1 MHMTLYIKNQF
12 AIVFFI
18 MLFMAC
24 KKDISQT
31 VATDGIAPVVS
42 LSQNTL
48 ILSSATAN
56 NSVLNINWTKAD
68 FGFKAATQYSV
79 ELVNGDN
86 TFSSAVSVNTGIDT
100 ALSYLGSQLNELAI
114 GLGIPAGGKG
124 VIEIRIKSSL
134 NESVSVYSTVS
145 KLTLTTYTVDFPAL
159 LVRGANSWVT
169 PSTRTKGFVLTS
181 PNYDGK
187 YEGYVNFPNA
197 DGWGG
202 DGLKLQVESTGVQYG
217 WGTSATTMAAG
228 SAGNLWFTPAPNYMK
243 VNADINAGTVNFIPV
258 KFFISGDHNGWST
271 SATPMTFNATT
282 QQWVATNV
290 KFSAGNTFTFTSNGN
305 YDISYRINTD
315 GKLVYAGPP
324 NWAGGGVQ
332 APGTGTYTVI
342 LDMSAGNGGYTYKIQ

>member
-1 MHMTLYIKNQF
+1 MTPFIKKILSVSAF
-12 AIVFFI
+12 C
-18 MLFMAC
+18 MLLMAC
-24 KKDISQT
+24 EKDITQT
-31 VATDGIAPVVS
+31 VATDGIAPVVT
-42 LSQNTL
+42 LSQNT
-48 ILSSATAN
+48 ITLSSSTAN
-56 NSVLNINWTKAD
+56 TSVLKINWTKAD
-68 FGFKAATQYSV
+68 FGFKAATNYTV
-79 ELVNGDN
+79 ELVNLLN
-86 TFSSAVSVNTGIDT
+86 TFSSAISVNTSTGT
-100 ALSYLGSQLNELAI
+100 ELSYLGSQLNELAI

-124 VIEIRIKSSL
+124 DIEIRIKASL
-134 NESVSVYSTVS
+134 NESALVYSAVA
-145 KLTLTTYTVDFPAL
+145 KLTVTTYAVDFPAL
-159 LVRGANSWVT
+159 LVRGGNSWVT

-181 PNYDGK
+181 PDYNSK
-187 YEGYVNFPNA
+187 YEGYVYIPNA

-202 DGLKLQVESTGVQYG
+202 DGLKLQVESTGVLYG

-305 YDISYRINTD
+305 YDISYRINSD